1 MKKLPK
7 IAKRYLADRVVCPIY
22 ASNLNRVAERCG
34 VIGTEAVN
42 EYLRARLGQVSTIT
56 ARTERTIIV
65 SLWRYAY
72 EQSLTDKP
80 PRGVMLVK
88 TARAPTAAWTP
99 EQCKMLVEGTNELAG
114 TLRSGAPLGLFLRTW
129 IILGYQS
136 GSRRGDLWAM
146 RAENFDGGTLRWT
159 QHKTGDPLHKRL
171 TPACVEAVRQMLA
184 LSPDGRVLG
193 WACRMRQ
200 SMRIMKSYL
209 ESKGLPG
216 TSKWLRRSGATHI
229 EIREPGK
236 ARLHL
241 GHRSV
246 NLASQCYIDWS
257 QVRHHA
263 PETPSLVD

>member
-7 IAKRYLADRVVCPIY
+7 IAKRYLSDRVVCPLY
-22 ASNLNRVAERCG
+22 AHNLTKIAERCG
-34 VIGTEAVN
+34 VIGTDAVN
-42 EYLRARLGQVSTIT
+42 QYLRSRLDSVSTVT

-72 EQSLTDKP
+72 ENSLTDKP
-80 PRGVMLVK
+80 PRGVLRVK
-88 TARAPTAAWTP
+88 VSRAPTRAWTP
-99 EQCKMLVEGTNELAG
+99 EQCKLLAEGTHGLRG
-114 TLRSGAPLGLFLRTW
+114 KTRSGAPRGLFLRTW
-129 IILGYQS
+129 VLLGYQS
-136 GSRRGDLWAM
+136 GSRHGDLWAM
-146 RAENFDGGTLRWT
+146 RAENFEGDVLRWT

-171 TPACVEAVRQMLA
+171 TPACIEAVREMLA

-193 WACRMRQ
+193 WACKPRQ
-200 SMRIMKSYL
+200 SMRIMRAYL
-209 ESKGLPG
+209 ESHGLPG

-246 NLASQCYIDWS
+246 NLASQAYIDWS
-257 QVRHHA
+257 QVRTHA